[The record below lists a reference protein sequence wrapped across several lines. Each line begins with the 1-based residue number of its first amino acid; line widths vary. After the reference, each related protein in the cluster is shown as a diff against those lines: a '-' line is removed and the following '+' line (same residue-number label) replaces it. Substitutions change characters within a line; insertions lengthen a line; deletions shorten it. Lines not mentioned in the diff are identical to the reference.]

1 MTIGR
6 EYYFT
11 VVKSSRQVSRKDNHL
26 KITIRPFRETDQDN
40 VINLWDKVFPDAP
53 PHNNPARDIRTKRE
67 VQPELFLVALL
78 EDQIVGTAMAGF
90 DGHRGWVYY
99 LGVDPEFQRR
109 GVGTSLMK
117 RVESRLMGMGCPKLN
132 LQIRA
137 NNSEVQSF
145 YESLG
150 YFAEDRLSMGK
161 KF

>member
-1 MTIGR
+1 
-6 EYYFT
+6 
-11 VVKSSRQVSRKDNHL
+11 L
-26 KITIRPFRETDQDN
+26 KITIRPFYETDQEN

-99 LGVDPEFQRR
+99 LGVDPDFQRQ

-117 RVESRLMGMGCPKLN
+117 RVEARLMGMGCPKLN

-150 YFAEDRLSMGK
+150 YYAEDRLSMGK

>member
-1 MTIGR
+1 M
-6 EYYFT
+6 
-11 VVKSSRQVSRKDNHL
+11 
-26 KITIRPFRETDQDN
+26 KIAIRPFRDTDQDN
-40 VINLWDKVFPDAP
+40 VIKLWDKVFPEAP
-53 PHNNPARDIRTKRE
+53 SHNNPARDIRTKRE

-109 GVGTSLMK
+109 GIGTSLMK
-117 RVESRLMGMGCPKLN
+117 RVESRLMGLGCPKLN

-137 NNSEVQSF
+137 NNTDVQAF

-150 YFAEDRLSMGK
+150 YYAEDRLSMGK

>member
-1 MTIGR
+1 
-6 EYYFT
+6 
-11 VVKSSRQVSRKDNHL
+11 L
-26 KITIRPFRETDQDN
+26 KINIRPFRETDQEE
-40 VINLWDKVFPDAP
+40 IIKLWEKVFPDAQ
-53 PHNNPARDIRTKRE
+53 PHTNPARDIRTKRE

-99 LGVDPEFQRR
+99 LGVDPAYQRH
-109 GVGTSLMK
+109 GIGTSLMK
-117 RVESRLMGMGCPKLN
+117 RVESRLIGMGCPKLN

-137 NNSEVQSF
+137 NDEEVLAF

-161 KF
+161 LL

>member
-1 MTIGR
+1 M
-6 EYYFT
+6 
-11 VVKSSRQVSRKDNHL
+11 
-26 KITIRPFRETDQDN
+26 KINIRPFRETDQED
-40 VINLWDKVFPDAP
+40 IITLWEKVFPDAQ

-78 EDQIVGTAMAGF
+78 EDQVVGTAMAGF

-99 LGVDPEFQRR
+99 LGVDPEYQRH
-109 GVGTSLMK
+109 GIGTSLMK
-117 RVESRLMGMGCPKLN
+117 RVESRLLGMGCPKLN

-137 NNSEVQSF
+137 NNFEVQAF

-161 KF
+161 KL

>member
-1 MTIGR
+1 M
-6 EYYFT
+6 
-11 VVKSSRQVSRKDNHL
+11 
-26 KITIRPFRETDQDN
+26 KITIRPFRETDQEN
-40 VINLWDKVFPDAP
+40 VIKLWVKVFPDAP
-53 PHNNPARDIRTKRE
+53 LHNNPARDIRTKRE

-99 LGVDPEFQRR
+99 LGVDPEFQRQ
-109 GVGTSLMK
+109 GIGTSLMK
-117 RVESRLMGMGCPKLN
+117 RVESRLMGLGCPKLN

-137 NNSEVQSF
+137 NNIEVQAF

-150 YFAEDRLSMGK
+150 YYAEDRLSMGK

>member
-1 MTIGR
+1 M
-6 EYYFT
+6 
-11 VVKSSRQVSRKDNHL
+11 
-26 KITIRPFRETDQDN
+26 KITIRPFRETDQDD

-99 LGVDPEFQRR
+99 LGVDPEYQRR

-150 YFAEDRLSMGK
+150 YYAEDRLSMGK

>member
-1 MTIGR
+1 M
-6 EYYFT
+6 
-11 VVKSSRQVSRKDNHL
+11 
-26 KITIRPFRETDQDN
+26 KITIRPFYETDQEN

-99 LGVDPEFQRR
+99 LGVDPDFQRQ

-117 RVESRLMGMGCPKLN
+117 RVEARLMGMGCPKLN

-150 YFAEDRLSMGK
+150 YYAEDRLSMGK

>member
-1 MTIGR
+1 LEEDKDPLLSDTAGK
-6 EYYFT
+6 FP
-11 VVKSSRQVSRKDNHL
+11 KSILL

-40 VINLWDKVFPDAP
+40 VIKLWEKVFPDAA

-99 LGVDPEFQRR
+99 LGVDPDLQRQ
-109 GVGTSLMK
+109 GIGTKLMK
-117 RVESRLMGMGCPKLN
+117 RVEASLIGMGCPKLN

-150 YFAEDRLSMGK
+150 YISEDRLSMGK